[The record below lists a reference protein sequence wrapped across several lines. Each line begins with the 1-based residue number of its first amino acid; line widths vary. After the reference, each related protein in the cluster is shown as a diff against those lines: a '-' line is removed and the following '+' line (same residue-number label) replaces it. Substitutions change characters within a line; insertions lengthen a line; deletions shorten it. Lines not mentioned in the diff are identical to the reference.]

1 VRIDAVGVYEMGTS
15 GRFDSVVYYFDPAKA
30 GKLAADLKGN

>member
-1 VRIDAVGVYEMGTS
+1 MVGIYEMGTS

-30 GKLAADLKGN
+30 GKLVGDLKLN